1 MQDSGGF
8 AGYEESLKGEN
19 EGFAGLSLP
28 GGLPNPFAAA
38 EEATK
43 KVQTDLA
50 HDRVLCSSWH
60 KPRAVQP
67 SIAVTVMARCPETC
81 QCTDGTAPVQS
92 HMIPVALRGIA
103 ALHADLPGLDLAELC
118 QS

>member
-38 EEATK
+38 EEVTK
-43 KVQTDLA
+43 KVRADLV
-50 HDRVLCSSWH
+50 HTREVCISW
-60 KPRAVQP
+60 PRPPAAVQ
-67 SIAVTVMARCPETC
+67 SVRALTANQGCPKAG
-81 QCTDGTAPVQS
+81 QPLVAAPLQS
-92 HMIPVALRGIA
+92 HIPVALRGLA
-103 ALHADLPGLDLAELC
+103 ALHADLPGPGLAKLC